1 MKVLVL
7 GATGMLGHKLCQVFR
22 TRFET
27 WATARR
33 EPATWFTSSIL
44 NGKQIIHG
52 VEATS
57 FESVASAVET
67 VRPDVV
73 VNAIGIVKQRPAA
86 NDPITS
92 LTINSHFPHR
102 LSALCQASGVRL
114 IHFSTDCVFSGQRGR
129 YTEDDPPDP
138 EDQYGRSKLLG
149 ELNDSYSSCLT
160 LRTSMIGRELDTT
173 RGLLEWFLSNRGGRV
188 EGYTQ
193 AIYSGF
199 PTLTLAHIIADLIA
213 HHPHLSGIYHVS
225 SAPISKYDLLCM
237 HRKAYQASIE
247 VEPSAEVHCDRSLVS
262 ARFQAATGFVPPSW
276 TSLVEELAADTT
288 PYDEWRHDRAA

>member
-7 GATGMLGHKLCQVFR
+7 GATGMLGHKLCQVLR

-33 EPATWFTSSIL
+33 EPARWFTTDIL

-52 VEATS
+52 VDATA
-57 FESVASAVET
+57 FDSVAKAVAA

-73 VNAIGIVKQRPAA
+73 VNAIGIVKQRPTS
-86 NDPITS
+86 NDPVASIS
-92 LTINSHFPHR
+92 INSLFPHQ
-102 LSALCQASGVRL
+102 LSALCQTSGARL
-114 IHFSTDCVFSGQRGR
+114 IHVSTDCVFSGRHGR

-149 ELNDSYSSCLT
+149 ELNGPLCLT

-173 RGLLEWFLSNRGGRV
+173 NGLLEWFLSNRGGRV
-188 EGYTQ
+188 KGYTQ

-199 PTLTLAHIIADLIA
+199 PTLTLARIIADLTV

-225 SAPISKYDLLCM
+225 SAPISKYDLLCLL
-237 HRKAYQASIE
+237 RKAYQVPIE
-247 VEPSAEVHCDRSLVS
+247 IEPAAEVHCDRSLIS
-262 ARFQAATGFVPPSW
+262 DRFQAATGFVSPSW
-276 TSLVEELAADTT
+276 TSLVDELAADST

>member
-27 WATARR
+27 WGTARR
-33 EPATWFTSSIL
+33 EPATWFTNRIL

-52 VEATS
+52 VDATA
-57 FESVASAVET
+57 FDSVAKAVAA

-73 VNAIGIVKQRPAA
+73 VNAIGMVKQRPAA
-86 NDPITS
+86 NDPVASIS
-92 LTINSHFPHR
+92 INSVFPHQ
-102 LSALCQASGVRL
+102 LSALCQASGARL
-114 IHFSTDCVFSGQRGR
+114 IHFSTDCVFSGRRGR

-149 ELNDSYSSCLT
+149 ELNGPLCLT

-173 RGLLEWFLSNRGGRV
+173 N
-188 EGYTQ
+188 GYTQ

-199 PTLTLAHIIADLIA
+199 PTLTLAHIVADVTSHRL
-213 HHPHLSGIYHVS
+213 HLSGVYHVS
-225 SAPISKYDLLCM
+225 SAPISKYDLLCLLR
-237 HRKAYQASIE
+237 HAYQVPIE
-247 VEPSAEVHCDRSLVS
+247 IEPTAEVHCDRSLIS
-262 ARFQAATGFVPPSW
+262 ARFQAATDFVPPAW
-276 TSLVEELAADTT
+276 TSLVEELAADST

>member
-1 MKVLVL
+1 MRVLVL
-7 GATGMLGHKLCQVFR
+7 GATGMLGHKLCQVLR
-22 TRFET
+22 ERFET
-27 WATARR
+27 WATVRR
-33 EPATWFTSSIL
+33 EPATWFTTGIL
-44 NGKQIIHG
+44 DGKQIVQG
-52 VEATS
+52 VDATT
-57 FESVASAVET
+57 FDSVAGAVAA

-86 NDPITS
+86 NDSITS
-92 LTINSHFPHR
+92 LTINSVFPHQ
-102 LSALCQASGVRL
+102 LSALCQASSARL
-114 IHFSTDCVFSGQRGR
+114 IHFSTDCVFSGHRGR

-149 ELNDSYSSCLT
+149 ELNRPFCLT

-173 RGLLEWFLSNRGGRV
+173 IGLLEWFLSNRGGRV
-188 EGYTQ
+188 KGYTQ

-225 SAPISKYDLLCM
+225 SAPISKFDLLCLL
-237 HRKAYQASIE
+237 RKAYQAPIE
-247 VEPSAEVHCDRSLVS
+247 IEPSAEVHCDRSLIS

-276 TSLVEELAADTT
+276 TSLVEELAADPI